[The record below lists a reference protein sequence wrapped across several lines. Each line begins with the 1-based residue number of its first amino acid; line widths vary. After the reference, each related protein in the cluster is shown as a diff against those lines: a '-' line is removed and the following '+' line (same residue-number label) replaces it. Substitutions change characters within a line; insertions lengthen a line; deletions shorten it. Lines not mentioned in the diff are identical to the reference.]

1 MLACMAMH
9 PTVHE
14 MREVSRYTMGPN
26 NVLVKMRKVQSA
38 DIGWPTGN
46 GKNLS
51 NSEACCLAQLCLG
64 AA

>member
-26 NVLVKMRKVQSA
+26 NVLVKMRKVTLGCTNNVCLYMSLQS
-38 DIGWPTGN
+38 
-46 GKNLS
+46 
-51 NSEACCLAQLCLG
+51 LG
-64 AA
+64 VN